1 MSTSRRLSR
10 CAAGMGALLCIAL
23 MPSRSAAQPHTEA
36 AGGYVLRASTVS
48 TQNLPPR
55 VLEQHGI
62 PTDPHTAVLN
72 VVVQHSE
79 GNLSRHVRA
88 DVVAHARN
96 LYGVKTDVDMR
107 EVMEN
112 GFVSYLGVYKFLP
125 REVLDFHVTARPEA
139 SGQTLTLTF
148 RDRLRRR

>member
-1 MSTSRRLSR
+1 MNTRRWLFGG
-10 CAAGMGALLCIAL
+10 AAGMGAVLCFTL
-23 MPSRSAAQPHTEA
+23 MPSRSPAQPHTEA

-72 VVVQHSE
+72 VVVQHSD
-79 GNLSRHVRA
+79 GNRSRNVRA

-96 LYGVKTDVDMR
+96 LYGVKTEVDMR
-107 EVMEN
+107 EVVEN
-112 GFVSYLGVYKFLP
+112 GFVSYQGVYKFLP

-139 SGQTLTLTF
+139 SGQTLSLTF
-148 RDRLRRR
+148 RDRLGRR